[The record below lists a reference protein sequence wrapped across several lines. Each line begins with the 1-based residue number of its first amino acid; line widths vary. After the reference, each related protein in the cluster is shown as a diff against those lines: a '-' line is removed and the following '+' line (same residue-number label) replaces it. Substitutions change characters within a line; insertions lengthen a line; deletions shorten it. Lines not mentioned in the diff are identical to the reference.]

1 MRHSLKGE
9 GGVSIAELLNRLEK
23 LEVKRDFDRLKR
35 FVDEV
40 ASLLHNDQDNRE
52 LVQLHQVLCTVF
64 ISSIYLIVMSLRA
77 R

>member
-1 MRHSLKGE
+1 MRHSRKGE

-64 ISSIYLIVMSLRA
+64 IFQSISL
-77 R
+77 

>member
-64 ISSIYLIVMSLRA
+64 ICQSISL
-77 R
+77 

>member
-40 ASLLHNDQDNRE
+40 ASLLHNDRDNRE
-52 LVQLHQVLCTVF
+52 LVQLHQVLTVF
-64 ISSIYLIVMSLRA
+64 IFQYISFRCRCVLA
-77 R
+77 D

>member
-64 ISSIYLIVMSLRA
+64 IFQSISL
-77 R
+77 